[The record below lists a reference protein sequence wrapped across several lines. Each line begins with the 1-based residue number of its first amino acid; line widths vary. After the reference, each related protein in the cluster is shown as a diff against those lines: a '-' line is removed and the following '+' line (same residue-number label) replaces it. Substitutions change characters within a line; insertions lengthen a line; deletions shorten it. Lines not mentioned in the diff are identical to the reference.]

1 MTEDEISY
9 LVRGSVFE
17 VYNHLGPG
25 LLESVYKQ
33 ALEMS
38 LEKKGLCVRKE
49 VGIHV
54 VFMDQ
59 DLGIG
64 FRLELKVEDKLI
76 LEVKSVDEL
85 SPVHYKQLLTYL
97 RLTNLKLGLLIN
109 FNVPLIKNGI
119 HRIVNNL

>member
-9 LVRGSVFE
+9 LVRGSIFE

-38 LEKKGLCVRKE
+38 LEKKGLSVRKE
-49 VGIHV
+49 AGIHV
-54 VFMDQ
+54 VFMNQ

-64 FRLELKVEDKLI
+64 FRLDLLVEDKLI
-76 LEVKSVDEL
+76 LEVKSIDEL
-85 SPVHYKQLLTYL
+85 APVHYKQLLTYL
-97 RLTNLKLGLLIN
+97 KFTGCKLGLLVN
-109 FNVPLIKNGI
+109 FNTGNIKESIKRVVNG
-119 HRIVNNL
+119 L